1 MNIGGFENRQIP
13 FSVFRSRPH
22 PHFLSPP
29 SLAHTPL
36 PLPLTRPSVPPP
48 CPARCLLT
56 RSARR
61 LLAHPTVGAA
71 SLPGLLPPHS
81 LSPPSPCSPGR
92 RCRLLT
98 QPAASSLT
106 STRPSPPDHR
116 LPITGH
122 RRLVTVAGGP
132 APPLPGAIIAIGAPR
147 VTSSSAS
154 HLGWHPPPGHQHPE
168 GRHPSADL
176 DTAANFGEVS
186 ILSNFVF

>member
-1 MNIGGFENRQIP
+1 MNIGGFKNRQIP

-48 CPARCLLT
+48 CPARCLLS

-81 LSPPSPCSPGR
+81 LSPPPPCSPGR

-106 STRPSPPDHR
+106 SARPPPPGHRPSPPGHCSWRSRATAARCHHR
-116 LPITGH
+116 HRCPEGH
-122 RRLVTVAGGP
+122 LLLSQPPRL
-132 APPLPGAIIAIGAPR
+132 APTARPPTPR
-147 VTSSSAS
+147 
-154 HLGWHPPPGHQHPE
+154 GPPPICRP
-168 GRHPSADL
+168 
-176 DTAANFGEVS
+176 
-186 ILSNFVF
+186 